1 MPRKIAGSLGAPQRE
16 ELALVHRSRLA
27 STARKLT
34 AFATKQKPSPIAAI
48 TMPPSAGPNTRDAL
62 KRLELSAI
70 AFGSSAGRPSGT

>member
-1 MPRKIAGSLGAPQRE
+1 MPRRIVGITSGR
-16 ELALVHRSRLA
+16 RTGNSFFSSISSRLA

-48 TMPPSAGPNTRDAL
+48 TRPPSAGPITREAL

-70 AFGSSAGRPSGT
+70 AFGSSAGPTIR